1 MKDSPCW
8 LIYYIQYHCHNRWFR
23 LSLRVIC
30 IVQDFELRFKMLVA
44 DTYKPRGGGRKI
56 MLPISYLYQRL
67 IVSLTVVLTANQ
79 RTRVRMH
86 KHLSFLYA
94 AMILLASNRRY
105 VSLQVSKH

>member
-1 MKDSPCW
+1 
-8 LIYYIQYHCHNRWFR
+8 
-23 LSLRVIC
+23 
-30 IVQDFELRFKMLVA
+30 
-44 DTYKPRGGGRKI
+44 

-67 IVSLTVVLTANQ
+67 IVSLTVILTANQ